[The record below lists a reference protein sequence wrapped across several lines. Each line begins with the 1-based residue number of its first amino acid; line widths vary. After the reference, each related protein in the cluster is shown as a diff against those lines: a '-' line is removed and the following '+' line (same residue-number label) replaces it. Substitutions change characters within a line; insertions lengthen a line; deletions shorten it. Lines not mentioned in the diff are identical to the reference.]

1 MDSLM
6 CSKCGK
12 RKASIFIT
20 QLDPSGNQEN
30 KGLCLL
36 CAKQLGLPQIDSLV
50 EKMGLTDDDLEQ
62 ITEEMDNMMEA
73 LGGEENI
80 MAEAVDD
87 ETHNTTNTPNL
98 FDFFRK
104 LGPSPKAESN
114 ASGDDGKGKKDSKK
128 DDKKKDKGKGKD
140 ADSLKALNQYGINL
154 NQKAID
160 GLIDNVVGRDREIDR
175 IVQILNRRSKNNP
188 CLIGEP
194 GVGKTAI
201 AEGLALNIVKGK
213 VPYKLSNKLVYLLDL
228 TSVVAG
234 TQFRGQFEARMKA
247 IIDEVKKAGNIIL
260 VIDEVHNI
268 MGAGEAEG
276 SMNAANILKPALSR
290 GEIQV
295 IGATTLKEY
304 RKYIEK
310 DGALERRFQPVMV
323 EEPTIEETIDIL
335 KGIRTHY
342 EEFHRVRIS
351 DDVIEEAVRMSER
364 YITDRFLPDKAIDVV
379 DEAAS
384 RANLRNVVLA
394 ELESLRKEVADITAR
409 EEEIAAEQ
417 IPDDETEE
425 ARNERFKTIAELK
438 SRKAVLESRIK
449 ELEPNEFVDIIFD
462 DVARVIEIWTGIPV
476 QTVTEQEAERLLK
489 LEARLK
495 EKVIGQ
501 DKAIEAVSKAIRRN
515 RSGFRKRFKP
525 SSFIFVG
532 STGVGKTELVKQLT
546 IEMFGN
552 LDALVR
558 FDMSEFMEKHTV
570 SKLIGSPPGY
580 VGYDEAG
587 QLTEKVRRHP
597 YSVVLF
603 DEIEKAHTDVFN
615 LLLQILDDGRL
626 TDSQG
631 RTVNFENTIIVMTS
645 NAANPDKGADIGFFG
660 ANDASNKEAETNA
673 ALKKIFR
680 PEFLNRI
687 DEIVMFNALDK
698 DSLIKITRLMVNEV
712 ANQCRDRGIALTVT
726 DEAVNYICQNGFDE
740 KYGAR
745 PLRRFIQKKI
755 EDELAELS
763 LRGNLSAGNSVLV
776 KVVEDD
782 IVIEIDA

>member
-50 EKMGLTDDDLEQ
+50 EKMGLSDEDLEQ

-104 LGPSPKAESN
+104 LGPSQKAESGST
-114 ASGDDGKGKKDSKK
+114 ADDGKSKKDGKK
-128 DDKKKDKGKGKD
+128 DDKKKDKKGKD

-160 GLIDNVVGRDREIDR
+160 GLVDNVIGRDREIDR

-351 DDVIEEAVRMSER
+351 DAVIEEAVRMSER

-394 ELESLRKEVADITAR
+394 ELESLRNEVADINAR

-417 IPDDETEE
+417 IPDEETEE
-425 ARNERFKTIAELK
+425 ARNERFKVIAELK
-438 SRKAVLESRIK
+438 SRRAVAESRIK
-449 ELEPNEFVDIIFD
+449 ALEPNEFVDIIFD

-489 LEARLK
+489 LESRLK

-501 DKAIEAVSKAIRRN
+501 DKAIAAVSKAIRRN
-515 RSGFRKRFKP
+515 RSGFRKRYKP

-660 ANDASNKEAETNA
+660 ANDAANREAETHA

-698 DSLIKITRLMVNEV
+698 ESLLKITALMVNEV
-712 ANQCRDRGIALTVT
+712 SAQCRDRGITLEIT
-726 DEAVNYICQNGFDE
+726 DEAISYICENGFDE

-755 EDELAELS
+755 EDELADLS
-763 LRGNLSAGNSVLV
+763 LQGKLSAGDRVNV
-776 KVVEDD
+776 KVMGSN
-782 IVIEIDA
+782 IVIDINA